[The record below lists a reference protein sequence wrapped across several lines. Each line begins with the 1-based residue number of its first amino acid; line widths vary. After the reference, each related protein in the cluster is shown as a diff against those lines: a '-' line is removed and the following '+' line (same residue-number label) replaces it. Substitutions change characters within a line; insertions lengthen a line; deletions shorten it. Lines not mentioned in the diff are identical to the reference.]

1 MPTKLTLTMEYETI
15 KKAKFYANMN
25 GISLS
30 KMVEQYLK
38 GITSDIPSDKDTIP
52 PITKELSGYA
62 KITTAKS
69 DKELLVAAL
78 ENKYL

>member
-1 MPTKLTLTMEYETI
+1 MATKLTLTMEYETI
-15 KKAKFYANMN
+15 QKAKSYANIN

-30 KMVEQYLK
+30 KMVEQYFK
-38 GITSDIPSDKDTIP
+38 GITSNIPSDKDTIP

-62 KITTAKS
+62 KISTAKS
-69 DKELLVAAL
+69 DKEMLIAAL